1 LKICEGYKVTRRFKL
16 VGLDCPVCASKIE
29 RAVKAFDG
37 VASANVNFLT
47 ERLTVEFSGDLP
59 EKFADALKAAIRK
72 ANPDI
77 SVRSA

>member
-1 LKICEGYKVTRRFKL
+1 MTRRFKL

-29 RAVKAFDG
+29 RAVKAIDG

-72 ANPDI
+72 ANPDT